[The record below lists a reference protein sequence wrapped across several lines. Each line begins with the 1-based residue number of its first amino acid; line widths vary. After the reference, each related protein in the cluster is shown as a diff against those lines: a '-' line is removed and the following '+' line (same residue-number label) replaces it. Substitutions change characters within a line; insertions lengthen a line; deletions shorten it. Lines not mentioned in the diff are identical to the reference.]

1 VCTEYDTV
9 SFCSIVIMCVIVA
22 VVKLNTFVS
31 LKVYAHILILY
42 EQTQPPQKDQGTLGR
57 IKKYTKL
64 I

>member
-1 VCTEYDTV
+1 
-9 SFCSIVIMCVIVA
+9 MCVIVA